1 MLGADEDDGAAQLDA
16 LALLV
21 PELCHHLPHL
31 HHHHGGPGQHLLQF
45 RYLNCATTFLISI
58 IIMVALWSASPLA
71 QVCLGIFLESEEENL
86 FEIDCNL
93 YLSTY
98 VKEQRPGSKIM

>member
-31 HHHHGGPGQHLLQF
+31 HHHHGGPGQHLLQL
-45 RYLNCATTFLISI
+45 RYLNCATTSLISI
-58 IIMVALWSASPLA
+58 IIMVALVSISFSSSLFEMDCSPL
-71 QVCLGIFLESEEENL
+71 
-86 FEIDCNL
+86 
-93 YLSTY
+93 LSKGLTI
-98 VKEQRPGSKIM
+98 V